1 MGQLLQHNSA
11 FTLALYALL
20 DINIHYEG
28 WNIDQVGEYL
38 NMYFQLEDPS
48 VISSIY
54 YEVVENPANYLSYY
68 TGYLEILTMRQEAEE
83 VLENKFNAKS
93 FHQFILNMDGA
104 SFRVIK
110 PYFQTWLMTEK
121 LHV

>member
-1 MGQLLQHNSA
+1 MAHEGYPGHMYQTNYFNQHNTCNLRNVLDFQGYVEGWGTYAEYYAYTLDHGMEEQVGELLQHNAA

-48 VISSIY
+48 VTSSIY
-54 YEVVENPANYLSYY
+54 YEVVENPAN
-68 TGYLEILTMRQEAEE
+68 
-83 VLENKFNAKS
+83 
-93 FHQFILNMDGA
+93 
-104 SFRVIK
+104 
-110 PYFQTWLMTEK
+110 
-121 LHV
+121 